1 MFFKIFPSI
10 TTIPR
15 LLEWAVVYLQWLMVL
30 DNIIEKNNE
39 PISNLLNIAIKN

>member
-1 MFFKIFPSI
+1 VGSSLSSM
-10 TTIPR
+10 
-15 LLEWAVVYLQWLMVL
+15 VVVL